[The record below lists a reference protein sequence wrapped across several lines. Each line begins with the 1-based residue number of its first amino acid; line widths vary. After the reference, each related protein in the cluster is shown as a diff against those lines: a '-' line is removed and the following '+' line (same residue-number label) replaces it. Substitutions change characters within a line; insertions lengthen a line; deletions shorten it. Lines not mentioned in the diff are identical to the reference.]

1 MSFSVFSKLFHKCN
15 RLSLKRKGWDRKIRS
30 FRSNIDKSLINYEK
44 CNETTIHFN
53 CTKHVLNEDLQFF
66 ILVNSLS
73 NDIIRRS
80 KETDLINYFKTL
92 KINILNSKIPDS
104 KYITNLFFY
113 R

>member
-1 MSFSVFSKLFHKCN
+1 VKN
-15 RLSLKRKGWDRKIRS
+15 IRS
-30 FRSNIDKSLINYEK
+30 FRNNINISLTNYEK
-44 CNETTIHFN
+44 FNETTIHFN

-73 NDIIRRS
+73 NDKTRRS
-80 KETDLINYFKTL
+80 KETDLMNYFKIL

-104 KYITNLFFY
+104 KFITNLFFY